1 MEMTEEPKRYRGQRG
16 PNRVKKERMK
26 LVAIRLPQHVVDYY
40 KGCTPL
46 MRSALIEFMQNN
58 PD

>member
-1 MEMTEEPKRYRGQRG
+1 MTEEPKRYRGQRG
-16 PNRVKKERMK
+16 PNKVKKESMK

-46 MRSALIEFMQNN
+46 MRSALIEFMQDN
-58 PD
+58 PN

>member
-1 MEMTEEPKRYRGQRG
+1 MTEEPKRYRGQRG
-16 PNRVKKERMK
+16 PNRVKKEAMI
-26 LVAIRLPQHVVDYY
+26 LVSIRLPQHVVDYY

-46 MRSALIEFMQNN
+46 MRAALIEFMQNN

>member
-1 MEMTEEPKRYRGQRG
+1 MNEPTKRG
-16 PNRVKKERMK
+16 PYRTKKERMRA
-26 LVAIRLPQHVVDYY
+26 VSIRLPQKVLDYY